1 MRMAT
6 GLPRTVVK
14 ASMAFV
20 LATYFWHTVGELCLS
35 PVGLSMVTKLAPTR
49 VAAMMMGVWNLANAA
64 ANYLAGILEE
74 LLKGSSM
81 PLYWFLVG
89 SSIGA
94 GVVLLAITPLVK
106 RLMHEGHSTGRVK

>member
-1 MRMAT
+1 VY
-6 GLPRTVVK
+6 L
-14 ASMAFV
+14 
-20 LATYFWHTVGELCLS
+20 LHTIGELCLS

-49 VAAMMMGVWNLANAA
+49 VAALMMGIWYLANAA

-74 LLKGSSM
+74 LLAGSSI

-94 GVVLLAITPLVK
+94 GVVLLAITPLLK
-106 RLMHEGHSTGRVK
+106 KLMHGRA